1 MLQHFVMQSGG
12 FVTVDSEPGAGSHF
26 RVYLPTVPLGLAPG
40 VAVDKEHSP
49 SGSESVLVVE
59 DDQAVRL
66 FTESVLLAAGYRVL
80 CAADGSEAM
89 LLARAH
95 QGPLHLLITDVVMP
109 VLDGYA
115 LAEQFRSAA
124 PRGPRPVHLGLYPR
138 GGEPSGHRD
147 PRGAVHPEALL
158 TGRALPA
165 RQDGARR
172 GLMTPPV
179 SRHRLRG
186 ERDSAST
193 RP

>member
-12 FVTVDSEPGAGSHF
+12 FVTVDSEPGAGSQF

-40 VAVDKEHSP
+40 VAADKEDSP

-66 FTESVLLAAGYRVL
+66 FTESVLLAAGYQVL

-115 LAEQFRSAA
+115 LAEQFRSLRPEGRVLFTSGYTPEAVSR
-124 PRGPRPVHLGLYPR
+124 RGIV
-138 GGEPSGHRD
+138 D

-172 GLMTPPV
+172 GLSDPAGQ
-179 SRHRLRG
+179 SS
-186 ERDSAST
+186 SASRRT
-193 RP
+193 